1 MPGLDIESLAGLE
14 LLRSKLLE
22 FLGQPLRPIG
32 GLKPETI
39 PETTGIYAFYEIRAR
54 DPHPQIM
61 YVGTVTKTVPRRR
74 LSTGL
79 RFRICEN
86 HCGSRGEDN
95 FRSDLREL
103 RRLDSLQSAQ
113 EYLKNNCACRWME
126 EGDLGLLRRLE
137 HFAIALL
144 NPPFNDRE

>member
-1 MPGLDIESLAGLE
+1 MPDLAVETLADMQ
-14 LLRSKLLE
+14 LLRRKLAE
-22 FLGQPLRPIG
+22 FLEQPLCPIG
-32 GLKPETI
+32 DLKPEII
-39 PETTGIYAFYEIRAR
+39 PETTGIYAFYEVRAR
-54 DPHPQIM
+54 EPRPQIM
-61 YVGTVTKTVPRRR
+61 YVGIVTKTNPRRR

-86 HCGSRGEDN
+86 HCGFRGEDN

-113 EYLKNNCACRWME
+113 EYLKNNCACRWLE
-126 EGDLGLLRRLE
+126 ERDLGLLRRLE

-144 NPPFNDRE
+144 IPPFNDRD